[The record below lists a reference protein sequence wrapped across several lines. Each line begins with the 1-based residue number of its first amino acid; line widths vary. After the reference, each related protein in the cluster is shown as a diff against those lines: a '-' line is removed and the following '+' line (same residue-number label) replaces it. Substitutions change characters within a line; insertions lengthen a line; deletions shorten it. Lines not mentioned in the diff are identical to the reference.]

1 MSEIHAL
8 SGAYAIDA
16 LDDDERALFD
26 EHLATC
32 AECRAEVASF
42 RETAALMAETGL
54 EAPPDSLRSGVLD
67 GIKNIRPLP
76 PETGQ
81 VAPPSAPPVA
91 APVAVTERGRSH
103 WLPAFL
109 AAAAA
114 VVLLATG
121 VVAWHPWQH
130 ATASLADQI
139 THAPDAE
146 RITEQLPGQAGQ
158 LTLVRSASLG
168 RAVMIGDHVPE
179 PASGTTYQLWL
190 QQPGAGMVSAGLMP
204 DSHQPTVLAGDAA
217 TATAAAITVEPA
229 TGSSHPTSKP
239 VVVFP
244 LRAHSGGNG
253 AA

>member
-16 LDDDERALFD
+16 LDADERALFD
-26 EHLATC
+26 EHLASC

-54 EAPPDSLRSGVLD
+54 ETPPDSLRSGVLD

-76 PETGQ
+76 PQTGQ
-81 VAPPSAPPVA
+81 VAL
-91 APVAVTERGRSH
+91 PVAVTERGRRR
-103 WLPAFL
+103 WLPSLL

-114 VVLLATG
+114 VLLLATG
-121 VVAWHPWQH
+121 VAAWHPWQH

-190 QQPGAGMVSAGLMP
+190 QQPGQGMVSAGLMP

-244 LRAHSGGNG
+244 LQAHSGGNG
-253 AA
+253 TA